1 MEPIKNTKGDQAA
14 VMAAASGERFYQNK
28 NLFRLYVLMI
38 PGTLIV
44 SATMGYDGSM
54 MNGLQAVEK
63 WNTCKSCLRAEE
75 LLGGQVFLTFIIR
88 QTSETPLARYWA

>member
-63 WNTCKSCLRAEE
+63 WNTCKSCQNQIILKRK
-75 LLGGQVFLTFIIR
+75 GFLTFNIR
-88 QTSETPLARYWA
+88 QTLATPLARCWA

>member
-1 MEPIKNTKGDQAA
+1 MEAIKNNRDVPAVTTAA
-14 VMAAASGERFYQNK
+14 GNERFYKNK

-54 MNGLQAVEK
+54 MNGIQAVER
-63 WNTCKSCLRAEE
+63 WNICK
-75 LLGGQVFLTFIIR
+75 F
-88 QTSETPLARYWA
+88 